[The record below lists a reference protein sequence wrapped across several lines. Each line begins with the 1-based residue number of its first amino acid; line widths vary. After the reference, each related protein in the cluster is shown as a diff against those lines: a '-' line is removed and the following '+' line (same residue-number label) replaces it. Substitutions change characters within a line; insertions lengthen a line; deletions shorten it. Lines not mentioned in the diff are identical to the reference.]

1 MAPIGKPKKGQ
12 LYAKVDGCSVEI
24 GEIKTLTGS
33 MVDDAIL
40 LNHEITP
47 DKEYISGRFVID
59 YSENKERLYDICMPK
74 PLWDNFWCWP
84 ESSRLSC
91 YEGLYSYPE
100 IERVIFNN
108 PVTIVI
114 WKDGTKTIVRAQD
127 GDKYDKEKGLALCVM
142 KKVFGNKSK
151 FNDILHEWVDTDDK
165 EEYSRKFKKLEKEC
179 IKKS

>member
-40 LNHEITP
+40 H
-47 DKEYISGRFVID
+47 
-59 YSENKERLYDICMPK
+59 DICMPK

-179 IKKS
+179 IKKAKKINGESKKKVKK